1 MATIPTLSEPDETL
15 ADLVDQLGGI
25 PLNRIRLRPAPGT
38 ATEDDLIALLEAPR
52 KRICELVDGVLVEKA
67 VGTKEGLLAGLIIHF
82 LWDYLE
88 EDDLGVVIGADGPL
102 RLWLGLV
109 RIPDVSFV
117 SWDRIP
123 GGRFPDTP
131 IASLIPNLAVEVL
144 SEGNTKK
151 EMDRKVREFFRAGVQ
166 LVWLIEP
173 KTQSAKVYTS
183 PTKVRRVTKEQTLD
197 GGHVLP
203 GFILSLQDLFARAQR
218 RKRKSR

>member
-1 MATIPTLSEPDETL
+1 MATEAILSEADETL
-15 ADLVDQLGGI
+15 ADLIDHLGGI
-25 PLNRIRLRPAPGT
+25 PLNRIRLKPAPGT
-38 ATEDDLIALLEAPR
+38 ATEDDLVALLEAPR

-82 LWDYLE
+82 LWDFLE

-109 RIPDVSFV
+109 RIPDVSYV

-123 GGRFPDTP
+123 GGQFPDTP

-144 SEGNTKK
+144 SAGNTKK
-151 EMDRKVREFFRAGVQ
+151 EMERKLQEFFRAGVE

-183 PTKVRRVTKEQTLD
+183 PTKMRRVAKDQALE
-197 GGHVLP
+197 GGRVLP
-203 GFILSLQDLFARAQR
+203 GFVLPLRELFARANR
-218 RKRKSR
+218 RNRKSR